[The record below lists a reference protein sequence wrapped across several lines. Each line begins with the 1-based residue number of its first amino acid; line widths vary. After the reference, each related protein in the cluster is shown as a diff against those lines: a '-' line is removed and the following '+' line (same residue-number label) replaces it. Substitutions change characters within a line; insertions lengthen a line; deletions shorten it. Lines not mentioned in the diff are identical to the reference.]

1 MLFVFII
8 KQFPSKRC
16 EKPRRHSGL
25 LRQSEKVVTVFG
37 NATSHFVLTRS
48 FLAYEASANY
58 EIDVSGNS
66 KVSRNNRLSS
76 TFLRQDNV

>member
-25 LRQSEKVVTVFG
+25 LRQSEKVVTLFG
-37 NATSHFVLTRS
+37 NATSHSFSHVLFWLMKLQLT
-48 FLAYEASANY
+48 Y

-66 KVSRNNRLSS
+66 KVSRNIRLSS
-76 TFLRQDNV
+76 TFLRQANV